1 MPVPTST
8 QIVMPRRLL
17 LRDTVR
23 DRLRDGIM
31 DGTFAPG
38 EILNDKDLQEWLGV
52 SRTPIRD
59 ALNELARSGL
69 VEMEPNRYT
78 RVANPSEDE
87 IILAMQTLGVL
98 YAGVIQLAVPRMSQR
113 TATSIAGGIDKFAD
127 AIERA
132 DHDSIRKLGFPT
144 FELYERECG
153 NAILVQLCRESVD
166 GLAFKIRAQRV
177 LEVTNVVK
185 LVVDLRELAEATREQ
200 DADRAVAASNG
211 VFQLAE

>member
-1 MPVPTST
+1 MPVPTTT

-38 EILNDKDLQEWLGV
+38 EVLNDKDLQEWLGV

-78 RVANPSEDE
+78 RVANPSEGE
-87 IILAMQTLGVL
+87 IILALQTLGVL
-98 YAGVIQLAVPRMSQR
+98 YTGVIQLAVPRMSQR
-113 TATSIAGGIDKFAD
+113 TATSIAGGLDRMAD
-127 AIERA
+127 AAERNDYA
-132 DHDSIRKLGFPT
+132 TLRKLGFPT

-166 GLAFKIRAQRV
+166 GLAFKIRAERV
-177 LEVTNVVK
+177 LEVTNAVK
-185 LVVDLRELAEATREQ
+185 LVVDLRELADATREQ
-200 DADRAVAASNG
+200 DADRAVAAATG
-211 VFQLAE
+211 VFQLG